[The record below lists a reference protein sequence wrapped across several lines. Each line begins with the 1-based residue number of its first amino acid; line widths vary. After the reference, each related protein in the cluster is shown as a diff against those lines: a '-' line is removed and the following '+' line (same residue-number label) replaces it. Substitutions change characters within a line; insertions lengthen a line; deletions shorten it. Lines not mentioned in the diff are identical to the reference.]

1 MEQGSYEPTEC
12 AWVCAGSSMT
22 MLLPSAWYFYET
34 PECVSHQLSVSFSYL
49 LSDFFPST
57 SLPCL
62 ISIWGVLFYL
72 IFHFFVMFWCY
83 LLEACSFLISE
94 RQKGSGSG
102 WEWRWRGTGRSRVRG
117 TAIRM
122 YCIKT
127 YLLSIKGGEK
137 TLPNTNKRDFK
148 LSLLEQNFTRKQG
161 KHQPFVCILLS
172 THSFPDFFWVN
183 LVILIEIPLSTVA

>member
-1 MEQGSYEPTEC
+1 
-12 AWVCAGSSMT
+12 
-22 MLLPSAWYFYET
+22 
-34 PECVSHQLSVSFSYL
+34 
-49 LSDFFPST
+49 
-57 SLPCL
+57 
-62 ISIWGVLFYL
+62 
-72 IFHFFVMFWCY
+72 MFWCY

-172 THSFPDFFWVN
+172 THSFPDFF
-183 LVILIEIPLSTVA
+183 